1 MVMPNFTLDRVATLI
16 HSGAAGERNIHG
28 EWEAAAAADT
38 PIWGALKLADFQ
50 DLLHEAGR
58 RQVSDLQFV
67 TRYRADLLAAETY
80 EDWRLTLDGV
90 EYQITGAEEMPR
102 YGRRRYMLIE
112 GDYST

>member
-16 HSGAAGERNIHG
+16 FGGDGERNIHG
-28 EWEAAAAADT
+28 EWEAAAAAET
-38 PIWGALKLADFQ
+38 PIWGALKLAEFQ
-50 DLLHEAGR
+50 DMLMGGGAR
-58 RQVSDLQFV
+58 RQSSDLEFV

-90 EYQITGAEEMPR
+90 DYQITSAEEMPK

-112 GDYST
+112 GVYST